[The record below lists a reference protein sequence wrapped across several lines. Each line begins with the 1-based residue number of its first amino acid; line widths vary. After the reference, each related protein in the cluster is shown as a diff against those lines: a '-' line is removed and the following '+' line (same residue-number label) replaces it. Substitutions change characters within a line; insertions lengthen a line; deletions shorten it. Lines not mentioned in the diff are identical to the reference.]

1 MSTPPDGTALKVG
14 ITPSRPKLNPREH
27 FGSSRKLRSV
37 GLGLPAKGDRL
48 LRSHK
53 MCHFFA
59 GLRLPHPIFAFRSQ
73 SIGYKI
79 HERSAMSRPT
89 HSCEAGDR
97 AREGG
102 GRGRP
107 CVRDE
112 GKNPT
117 GERRRRRRIDSSS
130 AVFNSFPLLTPTRFI
145 AETTQRER
153 ERAE

>member
-27 FGSSRKLRSV
+27 FGSRKLRSV
-37 GLGLPAKGDRL
+37 GLGLPARGDRL

-53 MCHFFA
+53 MCHLFA
-59 GLRLPHPIFAFRSQ
+59 GLRLPHPIFPFRSQ

-102 GRGRP
+102 SRP

-112 GKNPT
+112 EKIQPEDGGSGGDGGGGGGVGSIHHPPFST
-117 GERRRRRRIDSSS
+117 LS
-130 AVFNSFPLLTPTRFI
+130 RF
-145 AETTQRER
+145 
-153 ERAE
+153 

>member
-27 FGSSRKLRSV
+27 FGSLRSV
-37 GLGLPAKGDRL
+37 GLGLPAKGGRL

-53 MCHFFA
+53 MCHLFA
-59 GLRLPHPIFAFRSQ
+59 GLRLPHPLFPFRSQ

-102 GRGRP
+102 GHV
-107 CVRDE
+107 CVMKKKIQPED
-112 GKNPT
+112 GGSGGGDGGGGGGGDGVGSIHHPPFST
-117 GERRRRRRIDSSS
+117 LS
-130 AVFNSFPLLTPTRFI
+130 RF
-145 AETTQRER
+145 
-153 ERAE
+153 